1 MEDFMLGVVN
11 DFGYWG
17 IFLLIFIENIFPP
30 IPSEAVLL
38 FGGALTISTS
48 MNEEGVIVAAT
59 LGAVAGAIVLY
70 GLGRFFKE
78 ERLKEIFEGRLGKM
92 LRLKSEDVEKAV
104 AWFEKYENRAV
115 FICRCIPIMRSL
127 ISIPAGI
134 AKMQIPRFLI
144 LTTIGSII
152 WNTVLVYIG
161 ALFGAAWESVV
172 PYFNKYAYLVIAIV
186 GSVYFIYLI
195 YGEIKKRK
203 INME

>member
-11 DFGYWG
+11 HFGYWG

-38 FGGALTISTS
+38 FGGALTISTA
-48 MNEEGVIVAAT
+48 MNAQGVIVVAT

-70 GLGRFFKE
+70 GLGRFFKA
-78 ERLKEIFEGRLGKM
+78 ERLKEIFAGRLGKM
-92 LRLKSEDVEKAV
+92 LRFKPEDVEKSV
-104 AWFEKYENRAV
+104 QWFEKFENRAV

-134 AKMQIPRFLI
+134 AKMQILRFLI

-152 WNTVLVYIG
+152 WNTVLVHIG
-161 ALFGAAWESVV
+161 VLFGEAWESVV
-172 PYFNKYAYLVIAIV
+172 PYFNKYTYLVIAVV

-203 INME
+203 VNIE